1 MRVKRYQA
9 VPFQQVDLD
18 QGFWQ
23 DRQRINSDVTIWN
36 VYKRFQETGRF
47 DALSCDWR
55 EGMPN
60 KPHVYWDS
68 DVAKWMEAAA
78 FILERKPDPQ
88 LEAAVDELVDRIADN
103 QGADGY
109 FNTYFTVCE
118 PEARFTRRTDHE
130 LYCAGHLFEAAVA
143 YARATG
149 KEKFLG
155 LMRRYADY
163 IERVFKDEKSAAF
176 VTPGHEEIE
185 LALVKLYRHTGE
197 KRYLELSRWF
207 VEERGRHEEGLY
219 EMFPSKHAQDHLPV
233 RRMETAEGHCVRA
246 LYLYSAMAD
255 LAYEYQDEEMLE
267 ACRRIFLNI
276 VRRRMYVTGG
286 VGSTAYG
293 EAFTVDYDL
302 PNQTAY
308 AESCASIALIFFAR
322 RMLCLEADSL
332 YADTMERVLY
342 NGFLSGVSLDG
353 RKFFYVN
360 PLELIPQLLNPGQ
373 PQREDAV
380 QRVEVFSCSCCP
392 PNITRLMASV
402 GDLLYTFDESTVYV
416 HQYMS
421 GLATLPMG
429 EREVVIRQET
439 AYPWEGHVRLEVS
452 GLRGGRLALRLPGW
466 CDKAALTLDG
476 REAAYTLQGG
486 YAVLT
491 VEQDACVLEL
501 DMEMTARLVEASPL
515 VRADAGKCC
524 VQRGPVI
531 YCAEAVDN
539 GEGLWALELD
549 EDVSAAR
556 LEYAEEL
563 GLNRLVVRGWRRQ
576 PEGDALYQPAR
587 QPVRTPC
594 AIRLIPYFA
603 FANRGVSEMAVWLH
617 KRQG

>member
-23 DRQRINSDVTIWN
+23 ERQRINRDVSIWN

-47 DALSCDWR
+47 DAFRCDWR

-60 KPHVYWDS
+60 KPHVFWDS

-78 FILERKPDPQ
+78 FLLEKKPDPQ
-88 LEAAVDELVDRIADN
+88 LEAAVDELVDRIADH
-103 QGADGY
+103 QDADGY
-109 FNTYFTVCE
+109 FNTYFTACE

-143 YARATG
+143 YAHATG

-176 VTPGHEEIE
+176 LTPGHEEIE

-233 RRMETAEGHCVRA
+233 RQMETAEGHCVRA

-255 LAYEYQDEEMLE
+255 LAYEYQDEELLGV
-267 ACRRIFLNI
+267 CRRIFLNI

-286 VGSTAYG
+286 VGSTAHG

-302 PNQTAY
+302 PNRTAY

-322 RMLCLEADSL
+322 RMLRLEADSL

-342 NGFLSGVSLDG
+342 NGFLSSVSLDG

-360 PLELIPQLLNPGQ
+360 PLELIPQLLNPDQ

-380 QRVEVFSCSCCP
+380 QC
-392 PNITRLMASV
+392 
-402 GDLLYTFDESTVYV
+402 
-416 HQYMS
+416 
-421 GLATLPMG
+421 LAAP
-429 EREVVIRQET
+429 
-439 AYPWEGHVRLEVS
+439 
-452 GLRGGRLALRLPGW
+452 
-466 CDKAALTLDG
+466 
-476 REAAYTLQGG
+476 
-486 YAVLT
+486 
-491 VEQDACVLEL
+491 
-501 DMEMTARLVEASPL
+501 
-515 VRADAGKCC
+515 
-524 VQRGPVI
+524 
-531 YCAEAVDN
+531 
-539 GEGLWALELD
+539 
-549 EDVSAAR
+549 AAR
-556 LEYAEEL
+556 PTSP
-563 GLNRLVVRGWRRQ
+563 G
-576 PEGDALYQPAR
+576 
-587 QPVRTPC
+587 
-594 AIRLIPYFA
+594 
-603 FANRGVSEMAVWLH
+603 
-617 KRQG
+617 

>member
-1 MRVKRYQA
+1 MKRYQA

-149 KEKFLG
+149 QGKIPWADAPV
-155 LMRRYADY
+155 RRLYRAG
-163 IERVFKDEKSAAF
+163 IQGRKVRRFCH
-176 VTPGHEEIE
+176 PGHEEIE

-267 ACRRIFLNI
+267 VCRRIFLNI

-342 NGFLSGVSLDG
+342 NGFLSGRFPG
-353 RKFFYVN
+353 RTK
-360 PLELIPQLLNPGQ
+360 
-373 PQREDAV
+373 
-380 QRVEVFSCSCCP
+380 VFLCQSAGAHSP
-392 PNITRLMASV
+392 AA
-402 GDLLYTFDESTVYV
+402 ESRPAAA
-416 HQYMS
+416 
-421 GLATLPMG
+421 G
-429 EREVVIRQET
+429 R
-439 AYPWEGHVRLEVS
+439 
-452 GLRGGRLALRLPGW
+452 RG
-466 CDKAALTLDG
+466 
-476 REAAYTLQGG
+476 
-486 YAVLT
+486 
-491 VEQDACVLEL
+491 
-501 DMEMTARLVEASPL
+501 
-515 VRADAGKCC
+515 
-524 VQRGPVI
+524 
-531 YCAEAVDN
+531 
-539 GEGLWALELD
+539 
-549 EDVSAAR
+549 AAR
-556 LEYAEEL
+556 
-563 GLNRLVVRGWRRQ
+563 
-576 PEGDALYQPAR
+576 
-587 QPVRTPC
+587 
-594 AIRLIPYFA
+594 
-603 FANRGVSEMAVWLH
+603 RGV
-617 KRQG
+617 

>member
-1 MRVKRYQA
+1 MKRYQA
-9 VPFQQVDLD
+9 VPFQQVTLD

-23 DRQRINSDVTIWN
+23 DRQQINRDVSIWN

-60 KPHVYWDS
+60 KPHVFWDS

-78 FILERKPDPQ
+78 FLLERKPDPQ

-163 IERVFKDEKSAAF
+163 IERVFKDEGSAAF

-207 VEERGRHEEGLY
+207 VEKRGRHEEGLY
-219 EMFPSKHAQDHLPV
+219 EMFSSKHAQDHLPV

-293 EAFTVDYDL
+293 EAFTVDYGL
-302 PNQTAY
+302 PPQTA
-308 AESCASIALIFFAR
+308 
-322 RMLCLEADSL
+322 
-332 YADTMERVLY
+332 
-342 NGFLSGVSLDG
+342 
-353 RKFFYVN
+353 
-360 PLELIPQLLNPGQ
+360 
-373 PQREDAV
+373 
-380 QRVEVFSCSCCP
+380 
-392 PNITRLMASV
+392 
-402 GDLLYTFDESTVYV
+402 
-416 HQYMS
+416 
-421 GLATLPMG
+421 
-429 EREVVIRQET
+429 
-439 AYPWEGHVRLEVS
+439 
-452 GLRGGRLALRLPGW
+452 
-466 CDKAALTLDG
+466 
-476 REAAYTLQGG
+476 
-486 YAVLT
+486 
-491 VEQDACVLEL
+491 
-501 DMEMTARLVEASPL
+501 
-515 VRADAGKCC
+515 
-524 VQRGPVI
+524 
-531 YCAEAVDN
+531 
-539 GEGLWALELD
+539 
-549 EDVSAAR
+549 
-556 LEYAEEL
+556 
-563 GLNRLVVRGWRRQ
+563 
-576 PEGDALYQPAR
+576 
-587 QPVRTPC
+587 
-594 AIRLIPYFA
+594 
-603 FANRGVSEMAVWLH
+603 
-617 KRQG
+617 